1 MSGGDVSQAIQRCQ
15 HPPCGQHHVGY
26 EPLADLKVPF
36 VFASVANGVT
46 VRKNA
51 PYLRTEA
58 ERVGQD
64 LEHDVSIA

>member
-15 HPPCGQHHVGY
+15 HLPCGQYHVGY